1 MSKGGF
7 VSALLAQRNSSS
19 AYGFAWRSLY
29 YVWLGIPLLILYY
42 VVFWYV
48 FNTLVS
54 PIEQAIFSAFGL
66 QQAFVEALISRSRKF
81 QEAMMAGSK
90 GDITKAS
97 SDLITYILGAFTGVL
112 LFDSLFKVAVMTALY
127 QFGILDILLAPV
139 FYITKV

>member
-1 MSKGGF
+1 MAKGGF
-7 VSALLAQRNSSS
+7 LSALLAERNSSS

-54 PIEQAIFSAFGL
+54 PIEEAILSAFGL
-66 QQAFVEALISRSRKF
+66 EQAFEDALISQSQKL
-81 QEAMMAGSK
+81 QEAIMAGSK
-90 GDITKAS
+90 GHIIKAS
-97 SDLITYILGAFTGVL
+97 NDIIIYILQAVTGVL
-112 LFDSLFKVAVMTALY
+112 LFDSLFKLAIMTALY
-127 QFGILDILLAPV
+127 QFGILDNLLAPV